1 MNYVTLIFATLSLSV
16 IAKCGGPA
24 PIAQPK
30 PIDPCQQSGVG
41 YSPVGRIVRMDQV
54 PWQQQ
59 RSYGTHVL
67 LDGSGNIQW
76 TLQSSKVNL
85 DSHAGDNRWYRVD
98 GRQSPDHPDLFTV
111 CSISFSP

>member
-30 PIDPCQQSGVG
+30 PIDPCQQSGVS

-54 PWQQQ
+54 PLQQQ

-76 TLQSSKVNL
+76 ALQSSKVNL
-85 DSHAGDNRWYRVD
+85 DSYADGKIWYRID
-98 GRQSPDHPDLFTV
+98 GTRSTEHADLFIV
-111 CSISFSP
+111 CSI

>member
-1 MNYVTLIFATLSLSV
+1 MQYVSLIFAAVVLGV
-16 IAKCGGPA
+16 IAKCGGQA
-24 PIAQPK
+24 PLAQPK
-30 PIDPCQQSGVG
+30 PIDPCEQRGIS
-41 YSPVGRIVRMDQV
+41 YSPVGRIVRIDQV
-54 PWQQQ
+54 PLEQQ

-85 DSHAGDNRWYRVD
+85 DSYAGDNRWYRVD